1 MSGKKERKLT
11 QKQEKF
17 ILKYFEC
24 GNATEAYKH
33 AYSTKK
39 MKQEAIWV
47 NASKLLSDTKVT
59 LRLEELRAK
68 AEVESQFTVAKVLK
82 TYDEVIQIGLGNI
95 PSKVMVTEGTGKG
108 YTQSR
113 EEEMCI
119 TNLSAVNTAL
129 TNIAKHLGMFD
140 RTLKVEG
147 EFNLKQILTEIEKE
161 DND

>member
-1 MSGKKERKLT
+1 MSDKKERKLT

-24 GNATEAYKH
+24 GNASEAYRH
-33 AYSTKK
+33 AYSTKRMSEK
-39 MKQEAIWV
+39 VIINEA
-47 NASKLLSDTKVT
+47 SLLLKNRDITV
-59 LRLEELRAK
+59 RLEELRAK
-68 AEVESQFTVAKVLK
+68 AEEESTYTVAKVLK
-82 TYDEVIQIGLGNI
+82 TYDEVIQIGLGKI

-113 EEEMCI
+113 EEEICI
-119 TNLSAVNTAL
+119 TNLPAVNTAL

-161 DND
+161 EDD